1 MQIKR
6 GLCGLMTGLL
16 LLAGG
21 TAMHAATPVPFITPD
36 FDTVEL
42 TPGGTGTPFYVGYKF
57 QVGANDI
64 LVSSLGVPVNFVTGN
79 SNANPHAVGLWRVS
93 DQTLLVSTT
102 VPAGMG
108 NQIGAYRYE
117 AVAPTLL
124 TAGAEYA
131 IAAYVNNS
139 TQKDTWWNGVDTP
152 ITGFNADPAGG
163 SYLHRAGNFFQSQD
177 PTIAVNVFP
186 NETPTD
192 TTHWPTANF
201 LFTGAAPVLSCVGFE
216 PPMAGGPVKVKKNR
230 ALPLKGQ
237 LFDSDGIV
245 ITDLDLTAPPV
256 VQVLFD
262 SGGGGTAVDV
272 SGQALP
278 AGLGDDGNQF
288 VYTGARWQYNLKT
301 KNYTAPGTYTVSM
314 ASGDDAEYLVDPTC
328 EAEFV
333 IK

>member
-1 MQIKR
+1 MRSHDGAALADRWNGDACRNAGAVYHSELR
-6 GLCGLMTGLL
+6 G
-16 LLAGG
+16 
-21 TAMHAATPVPFITPD
+21 
-36 FDTVEL
+36 VEL

-64 LVSSLGVPVNFVTGN
+64 LVSSLGVQVDRFSGN
-79 SNANPHAVGLWRVS
+79 STNNPHAVGLWRVS
-93 DQTLLVSTT
+93 DTTLIVSTT
-102 VPAGMG
+102 VPAGSG

-124 TAGAEYA
+124 TAGAQYA

-163 SYLHRAGNFFQSQD
+163 SYLHIAGNFFADQD
-177 PTIAVNVFP
+177 PTIAVTVFP
-186 NETPTD
+186 AFQDPSFESN
-192 TTHWPTANF
+192 WPTANF

-230 ALPLKGQ
+230 ALPLKAQ
-237 LFDSDGIV
+237 LFDTDGIV

-262 SGGGGTAVDV
+262 SGGGGMAVDV
-272 SGQALP
+272 SGEALP

-288 VYTGARWQYNLKT
+288 VYTGARWRYNLKT

-314 ASGDDAEYLVDPTC
+314 ASGDDAEYVVDPTC